1 MTTVYLGL
9 GSNLGDREK
18 NLSWALAL
26 LSRQTKLARISS
38 IYETDPVSYTQQP
51 LFLNLA
57 CQATTPDKPLKLL
70 EKIKAIEW
78 NMGRRES
85 FRNAPRVID
94 IDILLYGDLVL
105 HSPELTIPHPRMTER
120 AFALLP
126 LEEIAHDL
134 IHPETHKTIEELAR
148 QMNHQGIRKWHRE
161 K

>member
-1 MTTVYLGL
+1 MTAVYLGL

-38 IYETDPVSYTQQP
+38 IYETAPLGYTQQP

-57 CQATTPDKPLKLL
+57 CQVTTQDKPLKLL

-105 HSPELTIPHPRMTER
+105 HSPELTIPHLRMTER

-126 LEEIAHDL
+126 LEEIAPDL
-134 IHPETHKTIEELAR
+134 THPEAHKTIKELAR
-148 QMNHQGIRKWHRE
+148 QVNHQGIHKWHRE

>member
-38 IYETDPVSYTQQP
+38 IYETAPLGYTQQP

-57 CQATTPDKPLKLL
+57 CQVTTQDKPLKLL

-78 NMGRRES
+78 NMGRRKS
-85 FRNAPRVID
+85 FHNAPRVID
-94 IDILLYGDLVL
+94 IDILLYGALVL
-105 HSPELTIPHPRMTER
+105 HSPELTIPHLRMTER

-126 LEEIAHDL
+126 LEEIAPDL
-134 IHPETHKTIEELAR
+134 THPETHKTIKELAR
-148 QMNHQGIRKWHRE
+148 QVNHQGIHKWHRE